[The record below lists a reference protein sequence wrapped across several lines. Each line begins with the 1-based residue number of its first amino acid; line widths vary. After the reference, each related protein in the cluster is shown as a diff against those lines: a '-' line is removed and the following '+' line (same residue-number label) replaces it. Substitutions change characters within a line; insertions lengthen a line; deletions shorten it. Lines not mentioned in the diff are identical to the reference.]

1 MIRKADVD
9 EVFLNKKTLNQI
21 RRGLDK
27 YHWLQATFAEK
38 GCGGLDFQRK
48 YKGFYRVRRGPDWCG
63 PYFALME
70 SARRD
75 KLDFEAVLL
84 RMAKQLGRIEAS
96 FASKLVA
103 TIDPRK
109 PVIDRY
115 VLKSFGLQLPRYSS
129 ELRKEEIV
137 SLYKQ
142 LGNEYKRLKLGAY
155 IQKRFDEAFPMSGIT
170 ALKKIDLVLWQIRPK
185 NTPST

>member
-1 MIRKADVD
+1 MIRKTDVD
-9 EVFLNKKTLNQI
+9 EVFSNKETLNKI
-21 RRGLDK
+21 RQGLDK
-27 YHWLQATFAEK
+27 YRWLQTTFAEE
-38 GCGGLDFQRK
+38 GCRGLDFQRK

-75 KLDFEAVLL
+75 KLDFEAVLC

-103 TIDPRK
+103 TIDPRN

-115 VLKSFGLQLPRYSS
+115 VLKSFGLQLPRCNS
-129 ELRKEEIV
+129 ERRKEEIV
-137 SLYKQ
+137 SIYKQ
-142 LGNEYKRLKLGAY
+142 LGKEYKNLKLGAY
-155 IQKRFDEAFPMSGIT
+155 IQKRFDKTFPRSGIKG
-170 ALKKIDLVLWQIRPK
+170 LKKIDLVLWQIRPQ
-185 NTPST
+185 NRPQA